1 MKIYAVKNII
11 TNQGK
16 YKMSQENTLSQLRY
30 LKLTGMTQAFTE
42 QIEQPPIQNLSFEER
57 FAMLVDREIL
67 ARGNRRIQNLL
78 RSAKLRQQ
86 ACIENMD
93 YLHPRNLNKSQFN
106 SLMTCDFIRQHHNLI
121 ITGPTGCGKS
131 YLACVVGHQ
140 ACRQGLS
147 VKYIRLPRFLEE
159 LSIAHADGSYGK
171 LLGQILKVDLLI
183 FDDFALEPALNPEQR
198 RDLFTIIEDRH
209 QLKSTLITSQLPV
222 KHWHDY
228 IGEPTTADAIL
239 DRLLE
244 KTHRIEMNGE
254 SMRKNKLLD

>member
-1 MKIYAVKNII
+1 
-11 TNQGK
+11 
-16 YKMSQENTLSQLRY
+16 MSQENTLNQLRH
-30 LKLTGMTQAFTE
+30 LKLTGMAQAFAE
-42 QIEQPPIQNLSFEER
+42 QIEQPPMQNLSFDER
-57 FAMLVDREIL
+57 FALLVDREVF

-78 RSAKLRQQ
+78 RYAKLRQQ
-86 ACIENMD
+86 ACVENLD
-93 YLHPRNLNKSQFN
+93 YNHPRNLNKSQLV
-106 SLMTCDFIRQHHNLI
+106 SLVSCDFIRQHHNLI

-131 YLACVVGHQ
+131 YLACVIGHQ

-147 VKYIRLPRFLEE
+147 VKYLRLPRFLDE
-159 LSIAHADGSYGK
+159 LAIAHADGSFGK
-171 LLGQILKVDLLI
+171 LLVQILKTDLLI
-183 FDDFALEPALNPEQR
+183 LDDFGLEPALSPEQR
-198 RDLFTIIEDRH
+198 RDLFNIIEDRH

-244 KTHRIEMNGE
+244 KTHRIEMKGE

>member
-1 MKIYAVKNII
+1 
-11 TNQGK
+11 
-16 YKMSQENTLSQLRY
+16 MSRENTLQQLRH

-42 QIEQPPIQNLSFEER
+42 QIEQPPMQDLSFDER
-57 FAMLVDREIL
+57 LALLVDREVL
-67 ARGNRRIQNLL
+67 ARGNRRVQNLL

-86 ACIENMD
+86 ACVENLD
-93 YLHPRNLNKSQFN
+93 YQHSRNLNKSQFV
-106 SLMTCDFIRQHHNLI
+106 SLVTCDFIRQHHNLI

-131 YLACVVGHQ
+131 YLACVIGHQ

-159 LSIAHADGSYGK
+159 LTIAHADGSYGK
-171 LLGQILKVDLLI
+171 LLTQILKVDLI
-183 FDDFALEPALNPEQR
+183 VFDDFGLEPALNPEQR
-198 RDLFTIIEDRH
+198 RAIFNIIEDRH
-209 QLKSTLITSQLPV
+209 QLKSTIITSQLPV

-244 KTHRIEMNGE
+244 KTHRIELNGP
-254 SMRKNKLLD
+254 SMRKNKMLD

>member
-1 MKIYAVKNII
+1 
-11 TNQGK
+11 
-16 YKMSQENTLSQLRY
+16 MSRENTLSQLRH
-30 LKLTGMTQAFTE
+30 LKFTGMAQAFAE
-42 QIEQPPIQNLSFEER
+42 QIEQPPIQNLSFDER
-57 FAMLVDREIL
+57 LALLVDREVL

-78 RSAKLRQQ
+78 RYAKLRQQ
-86 ACIENMD
+86 ACVENID
-93 YLHPRNLNKSQFN
+93 YQHPRNLKKNQLV
-106 SLMTCDFIRQHHNLI
+106 SLVTCDFIRQHHNLI

-131 YLACVVGHQ
+131 YLACVIGHQ

-159 LSIAHADGSYGK
+159 LVIAHADGSYGK
-171 LLGQILKVDLLI
+171 LLTQILKIDLLI
-183 FDDFALEPALNPEQR
+183 FDDFALEPALNPESR
-198 RDLFTIIEDRH
+198 RDLFNIIEDRH

-244 KTHRIEMNGE
+244 KTHRIELKGE
-254 SMRKNKLLD
+254 SMRKNKILD